1 MVVAHGFEKLPALP
15 RPTAVAVGNFDGFHL
30 GHRKILARL
39 CALARSRDLMS
50 LVLTF
55 DPHPE
60 RALGKKAVRMIDTP
74 DQRLARFGES
84 CVDAVLV
91 TGFDR
96 TFSALSGTDFVERI
110 LLGRLRARE
119 VVVGRDFRY
128 GKDRRSDIADLRK
141 LGRRL
146 GFGVHAVAPRVIGE
160 AAVSSSAIRGLLA
173 RGRVEEAAKL
183 LGRPYEITGT
193 VVPGDSRG
201 TSLGFPT
208 ANLLSANEILPDGV
222 FISESVRK
230 GRSFPSVTSIGTNP
244 TFGPNPVRVETHL
257 LDRRARLLGAGLTLR
272 LLRKIRPTRKFPDAQ
287 ALVEQIGKDVAAARA
302 YFRSPS

>member
-1 MVVAHGFEKLPALP
+1 MVVAHGFEKLPTLP
-15 RPTAVAVGNFDGFHL
+15 RATAVAVGNFDGLHL

-39 CALARSRDLMS
+39 CELARSRDILS

-74 DQRLARFGES
+74 GQRLARLRES

-96 TFSALSGTDFVERI
+96 TFSALSGREFVERI
-110 LLGRLRARE
+110 LLGRLRAQE
-119 VVVGRDFRY
+119 IVVGRDFRY
-128 GKDRRSDIADLRK
+128 GKNRRSDIADLRE
-141 LGRRL
+141 LGRRR
-146 GFGVHAVAPRVIGE
+146 GFGVHAVAPRVIGG
-160 AAVSSSAIRGLLA
+160 AAVSSSAIRRLLA
-173 RGRVEEAAKL
+173 QGRVEEASRL
-183 LGRPYEITGT
+183 LGRPFEITGT
-193 VVPGDSRG
+193 VARGDSRG

-208 ANLLSANEILPDGV
+208 ANLLTENEILPDGV
-222 FISESVRK
+222 FISESVWK

-244 TFGPNPVRVETHL
+244 TFGSNPVRIETHL
-257 LDRRARLLGAGLTLR
+257 LDRRARLLGAGLSVR
-272 LLRKIRPTRKFPDAQ
+272 LFRKIRPTRKFADAQ

-302 YFRSPS
+302 YFRHPG